1 MLGEFL
7 GLLFSVIGTSKLSH
21 VPAGFD
27 AERYGIM
34 LTCFG
39 PDLVD
44 AGSFTLGVLQ
54 LTCGATL
61 LLRRVI
67 FGARAQRTASI
78 VASGL
83 LVCTMVVGIRCQT
96 MSDAGTSLVVAW
108 ALGTLSVILFARELL
123 TRSSGHRGL

>member
-7 GLLFSVIGTSKLSH
+7 GLLFSVIGTSKLSGLP
-21 VPAGFD
+21 VGFD
-27 AERYGIM
+27 AERHGIM

-44 AGSFTLGVLQ
+44 AGTIILGVIQ

-67 FGARAQRTASI
+67 FGAGAQRTASI

-123 TRSSGHRGL
+123 TRSGGHRDL

>member
-7 GLLFSVIGTSKLSH
+7 GLLFSVIGTSKLSGLP
-21 VPAGFD
+21 VGFD
-27 AERYGIM
+27 AERHGII

-44 AGSFTLGVLQ
+44 AGTIILGVIQ

-67 FGARAQRTASI
+67 FGAGAQRTASI

-123 TRSSGHRGL
+123 TRSGGHRDL

>member
-7 GLLFSVIGTSKLSH
+7 GLLFSVIGTSKLSGLP
-21 VPAGFD
+21 VGFD
-27 AERYGIM
+27 AERHGIM

-44 AGSFTLGVLQ
+44 AGTIILGVIQ
-54 LTCGATL
+54 LTCGAPL

-123 TRSSGHRGL
+123 TRSGGHREL